1 MAARAQQS
9 VMPVVGYL
17 NLRSSLESQ
26 KIVSAFRDG
35 LREGGFVEGQNVVI
49 EFRWA
54 DGRYN
59 RLAALAEDLVARQ
72 VAVIATGGG
81 LAPAIAA
88 KSATKDIPIVFS
100 GGSDPVAD
108 GLVASLNRPGGNVTG
123 VLNIVAELT
132 AKRLELLNELAPTSA
147 SIAMLRN
154 PANAEGGAQ
163 VQAINA
169 AAKLIGKRVHIAT
182 ARTERDFEPA
192 FATLLERGSD
202 ALFIA
207 PDPFFASRRRQLVEL
222 VARHRIPAIFPQ
234 REYAEAGGVMSYGTN
249 FTDVYRQAGVYTGRI
264 LRGEKPANL
273 PVMRPARF
281 ELLINLKTAKALD
294 LTVPDKLLALADEV
308 IE

>member
-1 MAARAQQS
+1 
-9 VMPVVGYL
+9 MPVIGFL

-26 KIVSAFRDG
+26 KLMSAFRDG
-35 LREGGFVEGQNVVI
+35 LRDSGFVEGRNVAI

-54 DGRYN
+54 DGRYD
-59 RLAALAEDLVARQ
+59 RLAALAAELVARQ
-72 VAVIATGGG
+72 VAIIATGGG
-81 LAPAIAA
+81 LAPPIAA
-88 KSATKDIPIVFS
+88 KSVTKTIPIVFT

-132 AKRLELLNELAPTSA
+132 AKRLELLCALAPTSA

-154 PANAEGGAQ
+154 PANLEGEEQ

-169 AAKLIGKRVHIAT
+169 AAKIIGKQVHIAT
-182 ARTERDFEPA
+182 ARTEREFGPA
-192 FATLLERGSD
+192 FAKLLEWRSD
-202 ALFIA
+202 AVFIA
-207 PDPFFASRRRQLVEL
+207 PDPYFASRRWQLVEL

-234 REYAEAGGVMSYGTN
+234 REYAEAGGLMSYGTN
-249 FTDVYRQAGVYTGRI
+249 FSDLYRQAGVYTGRI
-264 LRGEKPANL
+264 LNGEKPADL

-281 ELLINLKTAKALD
+281 ELVFNLKTARSLG
-294 LTVPDKLLALADEV
+294 LNIPPMLLALADEV